1 MRPEVI
7 GFETVVI
14 DFHLSRMRGGSE
26 ATEASWAANVGVPF
40 AEEMVGVSE

>member
-14 DFHLSRMRGGSE
+14 DFHLSRMAAAKLRKHRGRPM
-26 ATEASWAANVGVPF
+26 WVFPF